1 MNPNK
6 PMKNCLLSR
15 RVGTCRSLRF
25 LTQTS
30 ALVLGAATLSAQ
42 GTAPADETILL
53 NPFVV
58 DASTD
63 QGYNA
68 SNTTSAT
75 RLNEQIKNLPMNIQA
90 LTGEFL
96 SDIATT
102 DIMESLA
109 YVAGVEPTED
119 ANDREINFRGI
130 NSRFARRNQF
140 VWYNPTD
147 NYSTERIEVV
157 RGPNS
162 LLYGQ
167 AEPGGLINTITKKP
181 ILGTNFY
188 SLKTRVSDFGSMR
201 GEIDINL
208 GNAFGENRGGI
219 RIAGMMDE
227 RESWKDPFGLEKQ
240 GIYLSANYRIVDNVE
255 FRVEYE
261 DGEIDETV
269 RLGSMETFQGNR
281 LPVAVDNSG
290 VPLLGTLVT
299 KERARTY
306 GGLDN
311 QRLREY
317 ENLAAFLE
325 GTFFDDK
332 LSIQYAYNQQEQSQT
347 GHEIQGANTI
357 RFGNFTDTVSGTA
370 YTDTYYVRGQRQQ
383 FNNGNTVTNHRLTAA
398 YKFEVFGTQQ
408 NLVAGFDNRVDEFF
422 LYNFQERGGNPD
434 APGGARKNW
443 DINIEGGS
451 KWSIG
456 MPLDEAAAGFNF
468 KGSFGIS
475 NEETVDA
482 LFVAL
487 SGKYFDEKLHLVTG
501 WRRDDFVKLD
511 TPGAINIFF
520 PGREPGAPTAVEDDS
535 VDSYNAGF
543 TYAVNDRV
551 NFYANYSESFKA
563 AGAFRQDPDR
573 NQLTSAIGSGSEA
586 GFKFDTADRKYS
598 GTISYY
604 EMSFDGD
611 QVNIGGNTPSRNAI
625 DPNSPLNGRHGG
637 NFLSLDTEANGA
649 ELQLVANPSN
659 NLRFQFSY
667 GYIIDSSVSQDFAQ
681 QANFNDSILL
691 GANGQPV
698 DANGNPIPLGSGFV
712 TLNDIGR

>member
-1 MNPNK
+1 
-6 PMKNCLLSR
+6 
-15 RVGTCRSLRF
+15 
-25 LTQTS
+25 
-30 ALVLGAATLSAQ
+30 
-42 GTAPADETILL
+42 
-53 NPFVV
+53 
-58 DASTD
+58 
-63 QGYNA
+63 
-68 SNTTSAT
+68 
-75 RLNEQIKNLPMNIQA
+75 
-90 LTGEFL
+90 
-96 SDIATT
+96 
-102 DIMESLA
+102 
-109 YVAGVEPTED
+109 
-119 ANDREINFRGI
+119 
-130 NSRFARRNQF
+130 
-140 VWYNPTD
+140 
-147 NYSTERIEVV
+147 
-157 RGPNS
+157 
-162 LLYGQ
+162 
-167 AEPGGLINTITKKP
+167 
-181 ILGTNFY
+181 
-188 SLKTRVSDFGSMR
+188 
-201 GEIDINL
+201 
-208 GNAFGENRGGI
+208 
-219 RIAGMMDE
+219 MMDE

-511 TPGAINIFF
+511 TGELLRQLLRVLQG
-520 PGREPGAPTAVEDDS
+520 GRCVP
-535 VDSYNAGF
+535 
-543 TYAVNDRV
+543 
-551 NFYANYSESFKA
+551 
-563 AGAFRQDPDR
+563 
-573 NQLTSAIGSGSEA
+573 SGS
-586 GFKFDTADRKYS
+586 RS
-598 GTISYY
+598 
-604 EMSFDGD
+604 
-611 QVNIGGNTPSRNAI
+611 
-625 DPNSPLNGRHGG
+625 
-637 NFLSLDTEANGA
+637 
-649 ELQLVANPSN
+649 
-659 NLRFQFSY
+659 
-667 GYIIDSSVSQDFAQ
+667 
-681 QANFNDSILL
+681 
-691 GANGQPV
+691 
-698 DANGNPIPLGSGFV
+698 
-712 TLNDIGR
+712 